1 MTNDRRQDVRALNK
15 LFSFKNF
22 KKRPLEAVR
31 KTKRVYNT
39 LSISGS
45 IRSLTFTK
53 ELDVLPNQLLLE
65 KLSQE

>member
-22 KKRPLEAVR
+22 KKRHLEAVR